1 MIDLTE
7 LENRLDKALENET
20 EESLTNWL
28 SSQRSQPI
36 IITNPSLKLLRFIR
50 CLEIKNI
57 RSRAELKQNR
67 DKYFGGKEA
76 D

>member
-50 CLEIKNI
+50 YLEIKNM
-57 RSRAELKQNR
+57 RSRAELKRNR
-67 DKYFGGKEA
+67 DKYFPNTE
-76 D
+76 